1 MDEAAAHVA
10 TADKVLVVGTSLS
23 VYPAAGLVHGAL
35 PAAVK
40 VLNSLEMDSV
50 PRGFEFRAGRATEVV
65 PKLAM
70 EWLR

>member
-1 MDEAAAHVA
+1 
-10 TADKVLVVGTSLS
+10 
-23 VYPAAGLVHGAL
+23 VHGAL